1 MKKFLY
7 LFFIIF
13 TLSFSTKIYS
23 NEEYISGKVVSLVS
37 ETEGEESE
45 GIDKIL
51 RFRVEILEGDEKG
64 RIVELDFPVYI
75 EKQYNFTTK
84 VGDKVVL
91 YKSFDLENSEEEKE
105 GTPIESIYISDI
117 DKRGIFYTLF
127 AIFIITTLFVAKKK
141 GAQSLI
147 ALLFTLI
154 FIIKVFIPAISK
166 GYSPIL
172 FAVLTCIFSTII
184 TTFFITGFS
193 KKSFT
198 AILGTTV
205 GVAMAGFMSYGFAN
219 IMRLTGYADAEIL
232 SYANIISEIN
242 LKELISAG
250 VIIGSLGAVM
260 DVAVSI
266 SSSINELYE
275 HNPNI
280 KEKTLFKSAMN
291 IGNDI
296 IGTMVNTLILAY
308 IGSSILTLLLVYLQS
323 SSYPIIRV
331 LNYEDIATEILRSV
345 CGSIGILVSVPV
357 TSFIGTKLYRKRK
370 RSKN

>member
-13 TLSFSTKIYS
+13 SLSFSTKIYS

-205 GVAMAGFMSYGFAN
+205 GVAVAGFMSYGFAN

-232 SYANIISEIN
+232 SYANVISKIN

-308 IGSSILTLLLVYLQS
+308 IGSSILTILLVYLQS
-323 SSYPIIRV
+323 SSYPIIRI

-357 TSFIGTKLYRKRK
+357 TSYIGTKMYKRK

>member
-13 TLSFSTKIYS
+13 SLNFSVKIYS
-23 NEEYISGKVVSLVS
+23 NEEYISGKVVSLIS
-37 ETEGEESE
+37 EIEGDKTEGVE
-45 GIDKIL
+45 KIL
-51 RFRVEILEGDEKG
+51 KFKIEILEGVEKG

-75 EKQYNFTTK
+75 EQQYNFTTK
-84 VGDKVVL
+84 VGDRVVL
-91 YKSFDLENSEEEKE
+91 YKSFDFENTEEEQ
-105 GTPIESIYISDI
+105 GNVPIESIHISDI

-127 AIFIITTLFVAKKK
+127 VIFVLATLFVAKKK

-147 ALLFTLI
+147 ALLFTII

-172 FAVLTCIFSTII
+172 FAVISSIFSTIV
-184 TTFFITGFS
+184 TTFFISGFS

-205 GVAMAGFMSYGFAN
+205 GVAMAGLMSYDFTN
-219 IMRLTGYADAEIL
+219 TMRLTGYTDAEIL
-232 SYANIISEIN
+232 SYANVISKIN

-308 IGSSILTLLLVYLQS
+308 IGSSILTILLVYLQS
-323 SSYPIIRV
+323 SSYPIIRI

-357 TSFIGTKLYRKRK
+357 TSYIGTKIYKRK
-370 RSKN
+370 RSKF